1 MLVGRFGSTTGRPYL
16 EGRLF
21 FPRLRLAGDISFL
34 IDTGADQ
41 TTIMPADN
49 LRIGVDYASLTD
61 KQENVGVGG
70 LSQHYLEPAILV
82 FLEENSR
89 LVGYSATAG
98 LAPQKPELMNVP
110 SLLGRDI
117 LDQWK
122 MTYDK
127 SQPHL
132 TFEIN
137 SVDFEAPI
145 S

>member
-1 MLVGRFGSTTGRPYL
+1 MLVGRFGNTTGRPYL

-21 FPRLRLAGDISFL
+21 FPRLRLGGFISFL

-89 LVGYSATAG
+89 LVGYFVTTR
-98 LAPQKPELMNVP
+98 LAPQKSELMNVP
-110 SLLGRDI
+110 SLLV
-117 LDQWK
+117 
-122 MTYDK
+122 DK
-127 SQPHL
+127 
-132 TFEIN
+132 T
-137 SVDFEAPI
+137 
-145 S
+145 